1 MVQVTS
7 DAVSHVTVLA
17 KTSKA
22 VTTIE
27 HVLRRAV
34 NANTTPINAHRV
46 VTKVVFVVVQV
57 QDSVVVP
64 LVAAAD
70 QAAAATWSPTAQQ
83 ESRDI
88 TDSQSKLTPDSNL
101 KWTKW
106 TVLPDNAQ
114 VCRTLIKN

>member
-34 NANTTPINAHRV
+34 NANTTPINAHPV

-88 TDSQSKLTPDSNL
+88 TDLQSKLTPDSNL

-114 VCRTLIKN
+114 VC